1 MQPDEK
7 IVLEIFNDTGKIV
20 SSEGTDVTI
29 TIPDAHLWSA
39 EDPYLYTCKATL
51 LQNGTAI
58 DTARTSFGIRTLSW
72 GKDGFLVNNKSVL
85 FRGACIHHDNGVLGA
100 CGFHDAECRRVRIL
114 KKPDLMP
121 SVLHTI
127 PFQRQCWMH
136 AINLVCTLLTKLL
149 ICG

>member
-29 TIPDAHLWSA
+29 TIQITPLSA

-72 GKDGFLVNNKSVL
+72 GKDGFLVNSKSVL
-85 FRGACIHHDNGVLGA
+85 FGVPASIMIMGY
-100 CGFHDAECRRVRIL
+100 
-114 KKPDLMP
+114 
-121 SVLHTI
+121 SVPVASMMLNVGGYA
-127 PFQRQCWMH
+127 F
-136 AINLVCTLLTKLL
+136 
-149 ICG
+149 